1 MTKPAWL
8 GSPQAASPRSSD
20 PSPLARPTPRPRAH
34 PQARNA
40 IMATALAAP
49 YSSRTRTIMARPF
62 GGKRRFTR
70 LARLVNTMSLFCS
83 HRFRCAKP
91 SFFTGPQN
99 PRPSAACPGAADR
112 FITTKPGS
120 LQMLD
125 KATSYDLSHE
135 LVSVMDPL
143 PPIEAQRKGERGGEV
158 ARVGWRELLSGARAS
173 ADGATARDQSVSRR
187 KPPSG
192 A

>member
-1 MTKPAWL
+1 
-8 GSPQAASPRSSD
+8 
-20 PSPLARPTPRPRAH
+20 
-34 PQARNA
+34 
-40 IMATALAAP
+40 
-49 YSSRTRTIMARPF
+49 
-62 GGKRRFTR
+62 
-70 LARLVNTMSLFCS
+70 MSLFCS

-173 ADGATARDQSVSRR
+173 ADGSSALRQREIKVCRGANRHRALEQTMSRSALPNVSLRPE
-187 KPPSG
+187 KSPLDFLNWP
-192 A
+192 ANLPN